1 MGLATCGIRKSTLDR
16 TESCMVCSL
25 ILRLSFLE
33 LVLTL
38 GWPRNY
44 VTRWEQVRGDFDDL
58 ACNSRR
64 RDCKEDFFESQN
76 NRLIELIEL
85 EETLKG
91 QEWQSSNS
99 KKLSLVIGMYKIEAF
114 PWRDWGQGQELGLPL
129 SSLCAPLQQSKIK
142 DEQAL
147 VWIFC
152 SPEHLWDSHKLQ
164 KEEKDLK

>member
-1 MGLATCGIRKSTLDR
+1 M
-16 TESCMVCSL
+16 
-25 ILRLSFLE
+25 
-33 LVLTL
+33 TL

-114 PWRDWGQGQELGLPL
+114 P
-129 SSLCAPLQQSKIK
+129 
-142 DEQAL
+142 
-147 VWIFC
+147 
-152 SPEHLWDSHKLQ
+152 
-164 KEEKDLK
+164 

>member
-1 MGLATCGIRKSTLDR
+1 MPITSVSQTEQYQTAFTALLMGLATCGIRKSTLDR
-16 TESCMVCSL
+16 TESCTVCSL

-114 PWRDWGQGQELGLPL
+114 PWREWRARAGVR
-129 SSLCAPLQQSKIK
+129 A
-142 DEQAL
+142 AT
-147 VWIFC
+147 
-152 SPEHLWDSHKLQ
+152 
-164 KEEKDLK
+164 

>member
-1 MGLATCGIRKSTLDR
+1 
-16 TESCMVCSL
+16 MVCSL
-25 ILRLSFLE
+25 ILRLGFLK

-58 ACNSRR
+58 ACNSR

-114 PWRDWGQGQELGLPL
+114 P
-129 SSLCAPLQQSKIK
+129 
-142 DEQAL
+142 
-147 VWIFC
+147 
-152 SPEHLWDSHKLQ
+152 
-164 KEEKDLK
+164 